1 VIDLQSALRKMT
13 SIPAER
19 LGLSDRGYL
28 KEGMKADITIFN
40 PETVIDKSTF
50 VDPHH
55 YPEGIE
61 YVIVNGQVTIQ
72 EGVLT
77 EKRGGRVLRK
87 GK

>member
-1 VIDLQSALRKMT
+1 
-13 SIPAER
+13 
-19 LGLSDRGYL
+19 
-28 KEGMKADITIFN
+28 MKADITIFN

>member
-1 VIDLQSALRKMT
+1 MT

-19 LGLSDRGYL
+19 LGLTDRGYL

-61 YVIVNGQVTIQ
+61 YVIVNGQLTIQ

>member
-1 VIDLQSALRKMT
+1 MT

-19 LGLSDRGYL
+19 LGLTDRGYL

>member
-1 VIDLQSALRKMT
+1 MT

>member
-1 VIDLQSALRKMT
+1 MLDLQSALRKMT

-19 LGLSDRGYL
+19 LGLTDRGYL

-77 EKRGGRVLRK
+77 EKRGGQVLRK

>member
-1 VIDLQSALRKMT
+1 MLDLQSALRKMT

-19 LGLSDRGYL
+19 LGLTDRGYL

>member
-1 VIDLQSALRKMT
+1 MLELQSALRKMT

-19 LGLSDRGYL
+19 LGLTDRGYL

-61 YVIVNGQVTIQ
+61 YVIVNGQLTIQ